1 MTRPPRS
8 PGPARIRLASYNI
21 RKGVG
26 TDRVR
31 NPLRILKVLQE
42 VDADIIALQ
51 EADRRF
57 GTRASVLP
65 QVLLDHHSDY
75 EAVPLDV
82 QADSMGWHGNAILVR
97 KGMQVL
103 QHDIIHIPC
112 IEPRGVV
119 TATIATPAGALTVFG
134 MHLDLSGLWRVRQ
147 ARAIAGLAETARAA
161 GPTVLMG
168 DCNEWRAAAG
178 CFREFGRRFTILDC
192 GPSFHSRR
200 PVGRLD
206 RIMHCERLQLGDCG
220 VHHTPLAATAS
231 DHLPVWAELAFK
243 PGTPR
248 SS

>member
-1 MTRPPRS
+1 MNRPSRKS
-8 PGPARIRLASYNI
+8 GPARIRLASYNI
-21 RKGVG
+21 RKALG

-42 VDADIIALQ
+42 VDADIVALQ

-65 QVLLDHHSDY
+65 QMLLEHHSDY

-82 QADSMGWHGNAILVR
+82 QHDSMGWHGNAILVR
-97 KGMQVL
+97 RGIRVL
-103 QHDIIHIPC
+103 HHDIIHIPC
-112 IEPRGVV
+112 LEPRGVV
-119 TATIATPAGALTVFG
+119 TATLETAAGPLTVFG
-134 MHLDLSGLWRVRQ
+134 MHLDLSGLWRARQ
-147 ARAIAGLAETARAA
+147 ARAIAGLANAARAA

-168 DCNEWRAAAG
+168 DLNEWRASAG
-178 CFREFGRRFTILDC
+178 CLREFGRHFAILDC

-206 RIMHCERLQLGDCG
+206 RIMHCDRLVLAGCG

-231 DHLPVWAELAFK
+231 DHLPVWAELHFK
-243 PGTPR
+243 RATPR

>member
-1 MTRPPRS
+1 MNRPSRTI
-8 PGPARIRLASYNI
+8 GTARIKLASYNI

-42 VDADIIALQ
+42 VDADIVALQ

-97 KGMQVL
+97 KGMKVL
-103 QHDIIHIPC
+103 AHDIIHIPC
-112 IEPRGVV
+112 FEPRGVV
-119 TATIATPAGALTVFG
+119 TATIATSTGPLTVFG
-134 MHLDLSGLWRVRQ
+134 MHLDLSGLWRARQ
-147 ARAIAGLAETARAA
+147 ARAIAGLAEAARAA

-168 DCNEWRAAAG
+168 DLNEWRERAG
-178 CFREFGRRFTILDC
+178 CFREFGRHFRILDC

-206 RIMHCERLQLGDCG
+206 RIMHCEGLMLAACG

-231 DHLPVWAELAFK
+231 DHLPVWAELHFRL
-243 PGTPR
+243 GTPR